1 MAQQRLR
8 NSGRIGIEKTKF
20 FVLGVLLLLLL
31 GFLMSL
37 IRVFSIKDTAGV
49 SYSFYLYEIHGSWL
63 LILSTILHV
72 VAIAL
77 LLHHIFG
84 FVRSPQI
91 YLCICVLAGVIALLL
106 LVKWIA
112 GYRSG
117 SLHWG
122 VRLTVGG
129 WLMLVSELGAAVL
142 CFLCYSTEQK
152 E

>member
-1 MAQQRLR
+1 MAQQRPR
-8 NSGRIGIEKTKF
+8 SSGRAGIEQTKF

-37 IRVFSIKDTAGV
+37 IRIFSIRNAADV

-84 FVRSPQI
+84 FIRSPQI
-91 YLCICVLAGVIALLL
+91 YLCICALAGAIALLL
-106 LVKWIA
+106 VIKWIV

-117 SLHWG
+117 DYHWG
-122 VRLTVGG
+122 IRLTLAG
-129 WLMLVSELGAAVL
+129 WLMLISELGAAGL
-142 CFLCYSTEQK
+142 CFLCYSTEHRR
-152 E
+152 